1 MFFIKI
7 QTFTK
12 KMYFR

>member
-7 QTFTK
+7 IVT
-12 KMYFR
+12 